1 MILTQ
6 EALDFILDS
15 TPPGKTDSV
24 YIENALDK
32 VLAQDIFAT
41 RSYPPFDRVTM
52 DGIAISNQSISR
64 EFKVESIAKAGEKV
78 KKLNQSDSCIEVM
91 TGCPLPSGCDIVIP
105 YEEVEIKNE
114 VAKIINPSYEY
125 KKFIHDKASD
135 YKKDDLL
142 IKKNT
147 PITSAALGII
157 AAQGI
162 NKIKVYTL
170 PSISIISSGDEIK
183 ELSEQIQEH
192 QIYRS
197 NPYMLER
204 ELKGLANFKINKFH
218 IQDNLEETIKTLT
231 LALDQS
237 DLIIVCGGV
246 SKGKFDYIPAAL
258 DRLEV
263 KKIFHRVSQRPGKPL
278 YYGIK
283 GEKQIFGLPG
293 NPVSALVCLRK
304 YVISSIEKQIGLSG
318 QKIYGVLT
326 KSIEF
331 KKDLTYFVAVSAAF
345 DPNGRLLL
353 TPIETNT
360 SGDFNSLCYSNG
372 IIELPKDRHI
382 FSPGESFLY
391 YPWN

>member
-1 MILTQ
+1 MISTK

-15 TPPGKTDSV
+15 TPAGKMETIC
-24 YIENALDK
+24 IEDALDR
-32 VLAQDIFAT
+32 VLAEDIFAS

-52 DGIAISNQSISR
+52 DGIAISSLANAK
-64 EFKVESIAKAGEKV
+64 EFKVQSITKAGEKTQ
-78 KKLNQSDSCIEVM
+78 KLSQTDSCIEVM
-91 TGCPLPSGCDIVIP
+91 TGCPLPSGCDTIIP
-105 YEEVEIKNE
+105 YEEVEIKNKI
-114 VAKIINPSYEY
+114 AKIINPSYEY
-125 KKFIHDKASD
+125 KNFIHDKASD

-147 PITSAALGII
+147 PITSAVLGII
-157 AAQGI
+157 ASQGI
-162 NKIKVYTL
+162 RKVKVYAL
-170 PSISIISSGDEIK
+170 PRISIISSGNEIK
-183 ELSEQIQEH
+183 ELGEQIQEH
-192 QIYRS
+192 EIYRS

-204 ELKGLANFKINKFH
+204 ELKGLAKFEINKFH
-218 IQDNLEETIKTLT
+218 TEDNLEETIKTLAK
-231 LALDQS
+231 ALDQS

-258 DRLEV
+258 EKLEV

-278 YYGIK
+278 YYGTK

-304 YVISSIEKQIGLSG
+304 YVISSVEKQMGLAALQING
-318 QKIYGVLT
+318 ILT

-331 KKDLTYFVAVSAAF
+331 KNDLTYFVAVSASF

-360 SGDFNSLCYSNG
+360 SGDFNSLCHSSG